1 MTNWRGNGGGWGGD
15 APVFSSNYEYRWGGK
30 KWPYPDVWITEQRWE
45 PTSTS
50 TGRDCV
56 WHYTPEDDPELILSS
71 DNPRYAPF
79 RRLKE
84 DILKVFKVVYIGKNL

>member
-1 MTNWRGNGGGWGGD
+1 MIVT
-15 APVFSSNYEYRWGGK
+15 
-30 KWPYPDVWITEQRWE
+30 
-45 PTSTS
+45 
-50 TGRDCV
+50 RDNERMIK
-56 WHYTPEDDPELILSS
+56 HIQPTPEDDPELILSS

>member
-1 MTNWRGNGGGWGGD
+1 MSPTVNPGD
-15 APVFSSNYEYRWGGK
+15 LVGVVSVDRFERVDPECIYMIV
-30 KWPYPDVWITEQRWE
+30 T
-45 PTSTS
+45 
-50 TGRDCV
+50 RDNERMIK
-56 WHYTPEDDPELILSS
+56 HIQPTPEDDPELVLSS

>member
-1 MTNWRGNGGGWGGD
+1 VGVVSVDRFERVDPECIYMIVT
-15 APVFSSNYEYRWGGK
+15 
-30 KWPYPDVWITEQRWE
+30 
-45 PTSTS
+45 
-50 TGRDCV
+50 RDNERMIK
-56 WHYTPEDDPELILSS
+56 HIQPTPEDDPELVLSS